1 LAVRGRIN
9 GRALR
14 SSKRDA
20 LLTTES
26 RIDLANEQMASIAND
41 TTDDK
46 RARLRAIWQPIAF
59 DLIDRSFSEIDDR
72 DLRLLVSNPNFVGV
86 TCDTGRPVFLEK
98 QTSSNGFVYRKFRVE
113 ARATVH

>member
-1 LAVRGRIN
+1 
-9 GRALR
+9 
-14 SSKRDA
+14 
-20 LLTTES
+20 LTTES

-41 TTDDK
+41 KTDDK

-72 DLRLLVSNPNFVGV
+72 DLRLLASNANFVGV